1 MNTLERTKRVVAD
14 CLGEDIGDIKPES
27 RLMQDLGAQSLEL
40 LELAF
45 LLEQEF
51 GMPFEV
57 DELIPDTRRHG
68 RERLE
73 RLTVADIVAI
83 LDSKLGE
90 K

>member
-14 CLGEDIGDIKPES
+14 CLGEDVGDIKPES

-51 GMPFEV
+51 GMPLEV
-57 DELIPDTRRHG
+57 DELIPDARRHG
-68 RERLE
+68 REMLE

-83 LDSKLGE
+83 LDGKLGDR
-90 K
+90 

>member
-14 CLGEDIGDIKPES
+14 CLGEDVGDIKPES

-51 GMPFEV
+51 GVPLEV
-57 DELIPDTRRHG
+57 DELIPDARQHG
-68 RERLE
+68 REMLE

-83 LDSKLGE
+83 LDGKLGDQ
-90 K
+90 